1 MPTTPLKCLP
11 LCDLIDFVAR
21 LRAAEAIITML
32 ASNGLQIE
40 HHAEALN
47 VLSNYEQLLQHEAT
61 MKMQTMED
69 ESSKRGSKKL

>member
-21 LRAAEAIITML
+21 LRAAEAIIAML

-61 MKMQTMED
+61 RKMQTMEN
-69 ESSKRGSKKL
+69 ESSKKGSKKL